1 MNRVFVIVLIPSV
14 GLFSVNCRSVY
25 LEEKEAERQ
34 LYKYN
39 STSVFVVEKAAGIQK
54 RIPPPS
60 FNRCGSGPLS
70 FQEKRWNEFV
80 NKQHDDLTVDAL
92 LYLYKTSSDEKIR
105 RRALQ
110 ALSHQKKERL
120 ILLWQEILEH
130 PENINEV
137 YTWSAISGLA
147 TINVSQSNQIL
158 ISLYLDPE
166 TPPEISTKIYNLF
179 REKGVLHVKNR

>member
-1 MNRVFVIVLIPSV
+1 MKRIIVTFSILFLS
-14 GLFSVNCRSVY
+14 LFSVNCRSIFIA
-25 LEEKEAERQ
+25 EKETENQ
-34 LYKYN
+34 LYRY
-39 STSVFVVEKAAGIQK
+39 SSQSVYVVDKAAAIRK
-54 RIPPPS
+54 RFIKPIPPYLPCPVGNIP
-60 FNRCGSGPLS
+60 F
-70 FQEKRWNEFV
+70 KRWNEFI
-80 NKQHDDLTVDAL
+80 KKPHDDLTVDAL
-92 LYLYKTSSDEKIR
+92 LYLYKTNSDEKIR
-105 RRALQ
+105 RRSLQ